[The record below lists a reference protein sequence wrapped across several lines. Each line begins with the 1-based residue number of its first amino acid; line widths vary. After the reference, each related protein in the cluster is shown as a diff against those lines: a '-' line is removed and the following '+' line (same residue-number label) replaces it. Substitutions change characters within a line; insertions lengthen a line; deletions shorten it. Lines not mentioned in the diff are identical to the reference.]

1 MIKKPGSDLNH
12 TSIKDSCQEK
22 CQHEGDKINT
32 FSTQTFRKKWTDY
45 KPLII
50 IVTFCLILSLAQNQF
65 DIFHPE
71 SLMCSFMG
79 YFFVF
84 LSLFKFFDLKGFVE
98 GFSTYDLIT
107 QRAPF
112 YGYAYPFI
120 EFFLGLAYLTN
131 FQLVAINLITVV
143 VMGISGVGVLK
154 SILSGQKV
162 KCACLGTILNV
173 PLGTISV
180 FENFG
185 MGAMAA
191 YGMIMYFIPVI

>member
-1 MIKKPGSDLNH
+1 MNKNSEDKSI
-12 TSIKDSCQEK
+12 TSSCQEK
-22 CQHEGDKINT
+22 CHDEGEKIDT
-32 FSTQTFRKKWTDY
+32 FISQTFRKKWTDY
-45 KPLII
+45 KPLIVVI
-50 IVTFCLILSLAQNQF
+50 TFCFVLSIAQNHF
-65 DIFHPE
+65 YILHSE
-71 SLMCSFMG
+71 SLMYFFMG

-98 GFSTYDLIT
+98 GFSTYDFIT
-107 QRAPF
+107 QRVRS

-120 EFFLGLAYLTN
+120 EFFLGLAYLSN
-131 FQLVAINLITVV
+131 FHLVAINWVTVI
-143 VMGISGVGVLK
+143 VMSISGLGVLK

-162 KCACLGTILNV
+162 RCACLGTILNV

-191 YGMIMYFIPVI
+191 YTLMV